1 MPKISR
7 EKSQINRNKVIET
20 AYQLFVENGYH
31 ATSMRQIADRAGI
44 TLGGIYNH
52 FSSKE
57 DLWVVVFIDRHPLHQ
72 ILPLLQHIEGGTTAE
87 IIHNAAS
94 RMVTELGKC
103 PEVVNLMLIE
113 IVEFKG
119 AHMTTMF
126 EAFAPGFLQL
136 GQLFAQE
143 SDQLRDIPLPSMARA
158 FAGLFFSYYMTTW
171 IIPAEYSPLFGD
183 RQLDDFINIYLH
195 GILSE

>member
-7 EKSQINRNKVIET
+7 EQSLTNRKKIIET
-20 AYQLFVENGYH
+20 AYQLFMEYGYH

-57 DLWVVVFIDRHPLHQ
+57 DLWVLVFIEKHPLQ
-72 ILPLLQHIEGGTTAE
+72 KILPLLQHVEGSTTAE

-94 RMVTELGKC
+94 RMISELAKC

-113 IVEFKG
+113 IVEFKS
-119 AHMTTMF
+119 AHMNKMF

-136 GQLFAQE
+136 GQLFAQK
-143 SDQLRDIPLPSMARA
+143 SDQLRDIPIPSMARA

-171 IIPAEYSPLFGD
+171 IIPPEFSPIFGE